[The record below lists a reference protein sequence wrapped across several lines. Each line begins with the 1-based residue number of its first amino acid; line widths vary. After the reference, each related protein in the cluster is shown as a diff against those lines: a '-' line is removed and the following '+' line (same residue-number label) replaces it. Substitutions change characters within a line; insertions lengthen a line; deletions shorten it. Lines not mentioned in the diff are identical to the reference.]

1 MRYLH
6 LPIAKIEGMF
16 GQFDTTDS
24 PDFTAEQMLA
34 WQKEREEIERED
46 ASLTEFAKK
55 WAHEINPGE
64 AYYEVSHRD
73 LVKDIMKIEAAL
85 REELSHG

>member
-1 MRYLH
+1 M
-6 LPIAKIEGMF
+6 AKIEGTF

-64 AYYEVSHRD
+64 AYYEVPHHE
-73 LVKDIMKIEAAL
+73 LIKDIMKIEQAL
-85 REELSHG
+85 RKELSNG